1 MRDVRQALHAIA
13 DSGRQADAR
22 AAAMTGR
29 TVLVTG
35 GGSGIG
41 RATAER
47 FAKLGAN
54 VVIGDISPATREV
67 AEAIGVRSVRLDV
80 TSRDSY
86 DGALAQVAAWYEGLD
101 VLYLNA
107 GVQSTRP
114 GVDIGTAG
122 FPWLTDEVFKR
133 VTSVNLWGV
142 VAGTIA
148 AREAGPARPSDI
160 VVTASIAGLQPL
172 PIDPLYSM
180 TKHGVIG
187 LVRSVAPLLA
197 KEGVRLQAICPG
209 GVDTNIVPPDLRKEG
224 THLAPPS
231 YIADGVLHAL
241 EHGKAGDVWLATD
254 ANMDYRLW
262 EFSSVKRGQPPS
274 EVWNT

>member
-1 MRDVRQALHAIA
+1 
-13 DSGRQADAR
+13 
-22 AAAMTGR
+22 MTGR

-47 FAKLGAN
+47 FAQFGSN
-54 VVIGDISPATREV
+54 VVIGDISPATQEV
-67 AEAIGVRSVRLDV
+67 ADAVGARSVRLDV

-86 DGALAQVAAWYEGLD
+86 DGALAQVAVWYGGLD

-107 GVQSTRP
+107 GVQSTLP
-114 GVDIGTAG
+114 GVDIGTDG
-122 FPWLTDEVFKR
+122 LRWVTDAVFQR
-133 VTSVNLWGV
+133 VTGVNLWGI

-148 AREAGPARPSDI
+148 AREAGQARPSDI

-187 LVRSVAPLLA
+187 FVRSVAPLLA
-197 KEGVRLQAICPG
+197 KEGIRLQAICPG

-224 THLAPPS
+224 THFAPPG

-254 ANMDYRLW
+254 PNMDYRLW
-262 EFSSVKRGQPPS
+262 EFSAVERGQPRS
-274 EVWNT
+274 KVWNT